1 MLGAHQRVGQDLRHV
16 AVSMRL
22 WPHVRRLR
30 FAPRRNQGTQAKIL
44 FLWVCSMG
52 SERKKYRASAPAS
65 GLAGGIQLRALT
77 ERELAAKREYMNK
90 LEATLSALKAE
101 RKRIGIELVL
111 GKTPI
116 TADPRQLVL
125 PCCQARVEEV
135 ES

>member
-1 MLGAHQRVGQDLRHV
+1 
-16 AVSMRL
+16 
-22 WPHVRRLR
+22 
-30 FAPRRNQGTQAKIL
+30 
-44 FLWVCSMG
+44 
-52 SERKKYRASAPAS
+52 
-65 GLAGGIQLRALT
+65 
-77 ERELAAKREYMNK
+77 MNK